1 VSNLFSE
8 KTSKRISVAIAAR
21 AYSLSPDFLKNRIN
35 NIPEISE
42 QKNKN
47 MSKEITNV
55 EYGLEKIFEGA
66 QDFLPLL
73 GTDYVELYVGNAKQ
87 AAHFYKT
94 AFGYQSL
101 AYAGL
106 ETGVRDRA
114 SYVLKQDKIR
124 LVLTTPLNED
134 SPINLH
140 LKKHGDGVK
149 VAALWVE
156 DARSAF
162 EETVKRGA
170 VPFMEPTVESDEFGE
185 VVRSGIY
192 TYGETVH
199 IFVERKNYNGIF
211 LPGYKEWKTDYN
223 PTPTGLKY
231 IDHMVGNVGWGEMNT
246 WVKWYEEVMGFVNF
260 LSFDDKQ
267 INTEYSALMSKVMS
281 NGNGRIKFPI
291 NEPAEGKK
299 KSQIEE
305 YLDFYGGPGIQ
316 HIAIAT
322 DDIIKTV
329 SELRSRG
336 VEFLSAPPHA
346 YYEAIPER
354 LGVHMD
360 MMKEDLSEIEKLAIM
375 VDADEEGYL
384 LQIFTKPVQ
393 DRPTLF
399 FEIIQRMG
407 AKGFGAGNFKALFE
421 SIEREQEKR
430 GTL

>member
-1 VSNLFSE
+1 MSG
-8 KTSKRISVAIAAR
+8 
-21 AYSLSPDFLKNRIN
+21 
-35 NIPEISE
+35 EIR
-42 QKNKN
+42 
-47 MSKEITNV
+47 NV

-66 QDFLPLL
+66 QDFLPLM
-73 GTDYVELYVGNAKQ
+73 GTDYVEFYVGNAKQ
-87 AAHFYKT
+87 SAHYYKT
-94 AFGYQSL
+94 AFGFQSL

-106 ETGVRDRA
+106 ETGIRDRA

-124 LVLTTPLNED
+124 LVLTTPLKSD
-134 SPINLH
+134 SPIAEH
-140 LKKHGDGVK
+140 IKKHGDGVK
-149 VAALWVE
+149 VIALWVE
-156 DARSAF
+156 DARKSF

-170 VPFMEPTVESDEFGE
+170 KPFMEPTVEKDEFGE

-199 IFVERKNYNGIF
+199 MFVERRNYNGIF
-211 LPGYKEWKTDYN
+211 LPGYAKWESEYN
-223 PTPTGLKY
+223 PQPAGLKF

-246 WVKWYEEVMGFVNF
+246 WVKWYEDVMGFVNF

-267 INTEYSALMSKVMS
+267 IHTEYSALMSKVMS

-305 YLDFYGGPGIQ
+305 YLDFYEGSGCQ
-316 HIAIAT
+316 HIAVAT
-322 DDIIKTV
+322 DDIVKTV
-329 SELRSRG
+329 RQLRANG

-346 YYEAIPER
+346 YYEEVPAR
-354 LGVHMD
+354 LGEHM
-360 MMKEDLSEIEKLAIM
+360 KVFNQDLAVLESLGILI
-375 VDADEEGYL
+375 DADEEGYL
-384 LQIFTKPVQ
+384 LQIFTKPVE

-399 FEIIQRMG
+399 YEIIQRMG

-421 SIEREQEKR
+421 SIEREQMKR